1 MVKTFTKTYLI
12 GQRARVENEKEIA
25 VITRIDFE
33 RGFIYL
39 LFKRLREEKYPF
51 PQALEQNLIKPIMS
65 KQQRKS

>member
-1 MVKTFTKTYLI
+1 MKTFPKNYLI

-39 LFKRLREEKYPF
+39 LFKRMREEKYPF
-51 PQALEQNLIKPIMS
+51 PQALEQNLIKPIIS
-65 KQQRKS
+65 KTHKKY